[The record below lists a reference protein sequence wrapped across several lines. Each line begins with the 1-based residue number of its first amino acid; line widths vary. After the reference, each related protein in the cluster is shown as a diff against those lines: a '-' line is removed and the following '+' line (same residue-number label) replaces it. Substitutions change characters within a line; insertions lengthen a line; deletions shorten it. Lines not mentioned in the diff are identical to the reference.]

1 MIKHTKFKKKTYFYL
16 KFTNTLWHIKISRK
30 NSLTTKRIKEETMKN
45 LDRIAFSEELKEIL
59 NGCASVEIPNTRAEL
74 YDMVFG
80 KEEANS
86 FDITYIVHGKEKKEA
101 DVVRCRNG
109 AAVNYTEDY
118 MRRRD
123 PECMVIADKK
133 PTNKQ
138 KFEETYGYDFS
149 GLRKETLL
157 WLKEREL
164 IVVPFRAGGKKY
176 GYPAILICP
185 KNAAFFAYALANL
198 QAFVNIEEEV
208 IPFVPRAIIYVAP
221 PFRHTHFEGKQVC
234 VHNRLDNCHEIF
246 SYNLYPG
253 PSAKKGV
260 YSVLL
265 DIGEQENWVTAHAS
279 AARIITPYENEIVIM
294 HEGASGGGKS
304 EMLEAEHRVEDGRI
318 LLGTHV
324 VTGGKNYL
332 HLGDTCDIEPI
343 SDDMAMCHPAIQGP
357 DGKLGIIDGEN
368 GWFLRVDGIT
378 EYGSSPAYEKIAIHP
393 KEPLIF
399 FNLQGVAG
407 ATCLPWDHTLD
418 SDGNPCPNPRVVIP
432 RYMVDKIVQE
442 PVGVDIRSFG
452 VRMPPATAEHPSY
465 GIMGL
470 MQIIPPALA
479 WLWRLVAPRGHNNPS
494 IIASKGMQ
502 SEGVGSYWPF
512 ATGLRVRQANLLLQ
526 QIISCPNT
534 KYILIPNQHIGVYK
548 VGFAAEWLAREYLA
562 RRGGVNVM
570 KRQNL
575 EPARCSL
582 LGYSL
587 REMKIDRQNIRS
599 VFLKC
604 ELQEMLG
611 LEGYHKGAK
620 ILTDFFAKEL
630 KKFDVPELDPLGK
643 EIIACFK
650 RGGTIEDYCNLT
662 PM

>member
-1 MIKHTKFKKKTYFYL
+1 M
-16 KFTNTLWHIKISRK
+16 
-30 NSLTTKRIKEETMKN
+30 EEN
-45 LDRIAFSEELKEIL
+45 LERIAFSEEVKEIL
-59 NGCASVEIPNTRAEL
+59 VNCSSVCIPKSRAEI

-80 KEEANS
+80 EEKVDS
-86 FDITYIVHGKEKKEA
+86 FDITYTVLGKEQKEA

-109 AAVNYTEDY
+109 AVVNYTEDY

-123 PECMVIADKK
+123 PDCMVISDKK
-133 PTNKQ
+133 PTDKQ
-138 KFEETYGYDFS
+138 RFEDIYGYDFS
-149 GLRKETLL
+149 SLRTETLL

-164 IVVPFRAGGKKY
+164 IVVPFRAGGKRY
-176 GYPAILICP
+176 GYPAILKKK

-234 VHNRLDNCHEIF
+234 VHNRLNHCHEIF

-304 EMLEAEHRVEDGRI
+304 EMLEVEHRVADGRI

-324 VTGGKNYL
+324 ITGGKNYL

-357 DGKLGIIDGEN
+357 DGKLGIVDGEN

-378 EYGSSPAYEKIAIHP
+378 EYGSSPAYEKISIHP
-393 KEPLIF
+393 QEPLIF
-399 FNLQGVAG
+399 FNIQGVAG
-407 ATCLPWDHTLD
+407 ATCLPWEHTLD
-418 SDGNPCPNPRVVIP
+418 SDGKPCPNPRVVIP
-432 RYMVDKIVQE
+432 RYMVNKIVKE

-470 MQIIPPALA
+470 MQIIPPSLA

-494 IIASKGMQ
+494 IIASEGMQ

-534 KYILIPNQHIGVYK
+534 KYILIPNQHIGVYE

-562 RRGGVNVM
+562 RRGGINII

-587 REMKIDRQNIRS
+587 REMKIERQNIRS

-604 ELQEMLG
+604 EMQEMLG
-611 LEGYHKGAK
+611 IEGYDKGAK
-620 ILTDFFAKEL
+620 ILNDFFEKEL

-643 EIIACFK
+643 EIIECFK
-650 RGGTIEDYCNLT
+650 RGGTVEDYCNLT